1 MIETRGA
8 SGRFA
13 RLVSFP
19 LPLARHSAEGREVL
33 SVETQP
39 DVQAV
44 SNPRSPEPTQVTIT
58 ERASR
63 PLLSGRQNESGP
75 SRNVGWEHRVEAVEA
90 RIEHLEAE
98 LEGLQDA
105 VHRRAILEDDSIGE
119 LRKRTEPDQ
128 IARDLSRD
136 ARSRGL

>member
-1 MIETRGA
+1 M
-8 SGRFA
+8 
-13 RLVSFP
+13 
-19 LPLARHSAEGREVL
+19 
-33 SVETQP
+33 ETQP
-39 DVQAV
+39 NVQPV
-44 SNPRSPEPTQVTIT
+44 SSPRSPAPTEGTIT

-63 PLLSGRQNESGP
+63 PLLSGRQHESGL
-75 SRNVGWEHRVEAVEA
+75 SRNVGWEHRMEAVEA

-105 VHRRAILEDDSIGE
+105 VHRRAVLEDDSIGE